1 MKYFSIIIP
10 AYNEEKNLPILI
22 QEILDNI
29 INKEYIYEII
39 IIDDCSVDKTI
50 ESLNKY
56 RTFDKLKIIQNK
68 INLGQSKSILIGI
81 KNSLYNNIVTIDAD
95 LQNDPRDILKI
106 AKIYF
111 QNNYAMVAGIR
122 NKRKDNIIKIIS
134 SKVANAIRS
143 IILKD
148 KCPDTGCS
156 LKIFEK
162 KIFLN
167 FKFFDGI
174 HRFLPAL
181 FIGNNYDIK
190 YVNVNHRPRIYGVS
204 NYGTFLRI
212 IWGIRDIIRVKKMIK
227 QNSK

>member
-22 QEILDNI
+22 QEILDNL

-39 IIDDCSVDKTI
+39 IIDDCSDDNTI
-50 ESLNKY
+50 ETLNKY
-56 RTFDKLKIIQNK
+56 RKFDKLKIIQNK
-68 INLGQSKSILIGI
+68 INFGQSKSIQVGI

-111 QNNYAMVAGIR
+111 QNNYSMVAGIR